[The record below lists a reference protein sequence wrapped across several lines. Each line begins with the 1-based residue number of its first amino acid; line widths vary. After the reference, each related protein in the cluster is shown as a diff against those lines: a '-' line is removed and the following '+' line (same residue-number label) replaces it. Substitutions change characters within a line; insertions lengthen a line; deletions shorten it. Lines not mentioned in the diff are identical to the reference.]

1 MRTLEDITTTH
12 GVEVLDY
19 LDRQVTIP
27 VLRDPQIQGD
37 VSILPVTTKKA
48 VTPIPR
54 AGVAV
59 VVGEN
64 GGNTHS
70 LHGEGCFFDFAPS
83 KPGSLK
89 LGTLTVPE
97 NEEAYLIHPE
107 HGAMGMAPGTYTLG
121 RQREYAGEWR
131 QVAD

>member
-1 MRTLEDITTTH
+1 MRTLEEITTEH

-37 VSILPVTTKKA
+37 VSILPVTTKVA
-48 VTPIPR
+48 TTAIPR
-54 AGVAV
+54 TGIAV

-70 LHGEGCFFDFAPS
+70 LHGERCFFDFAPA
-83 KPGSLK
+83 KAGSLK
-89 LGTLTVPE
+89 LGTLTVPVG
-97 NEEAYLIHPE
+97 EEAYLIHPE
-107 HGAMGMAPGTYTLG
+107 HGAMGMAPGTYDLG